1 MTRPGEIPTESM
13 ALYDPD
19 RKGIFIPLAQLP
31 PGRVRVGDRYTVRAG
46 RQEFF
51 TLTLTRDAQ
60 GEFIVDRQGLLIRRT
75 RRVDLYLGGIF
86 DQFVFEFPEE
96 QPQILKVRPL
106 DIVAQGSP
114 FKG

>member
-1 MTRPGEIPTESM
+1 MTQPHNIPTETM

-19 RKGIFIPLAQLP
+19 RKGIFIPMDQLP
-31 PGRVRVGDRYTVRAG
+31 ASRVAVGDRYTVRPG

-51 TLTLTRDAQ
+51 TLTLIKDDQ

-86 DQFVFEFPEE
+86 DQFVFEFPEA
-96 QPQILKVRPL
+96 QPEILKVRPL
-106 DIVAQGSP
+106 DIVIQGSP
-114 FKG
+114 L

>member
-1 MTRPGEIPTESM
+1 MTLPQNIPTASM

-19 RKGIFIPLAQLP
+19 RKGIFIPREQLP
-31 PGRVRVGDRYTVRAG
+31 AQRVAVGDRYSVRPG

-51 TLTLTRDAQ
+51 TLTLTRDPR

-86 DQFVFEFPEE
+86 DEFVFEFPEDR
-96 QPQILKVRPL
+96 PDILKVRPL
-106 DIVAQGSP
+106 DIVINGSP
-114 FKG
+114 L